1 MPVTVNAAGA
11 ANPTEVTVPAPPPPP
26 PVVITAILGEEPTV
40 KVPLDTSI
48 ISMPN
53 KSVAKLTVLT
63 SKPLA
68 PPVPVYVLDIC
79 ITYGLATKL
88 HQTPPSIP

>member
-1 MPVTVNAAGA
+1 MLKDVPPFAATKVPATVTPPAVAAAGV
-11 ANPTEVTVPAPPPPP
+11 NPVVPNPIVVTPPPPPP
-26 PVVITAILGEEPTV
+26 PVVITAILGEVPTV
-40 KVPLDTSI
+40 KVPLETSI

-68 PPVPVYVLDIC
+68 PPVPE
-79 ITYGLATKL
+79 
-88 HQTPPSIP
+88 